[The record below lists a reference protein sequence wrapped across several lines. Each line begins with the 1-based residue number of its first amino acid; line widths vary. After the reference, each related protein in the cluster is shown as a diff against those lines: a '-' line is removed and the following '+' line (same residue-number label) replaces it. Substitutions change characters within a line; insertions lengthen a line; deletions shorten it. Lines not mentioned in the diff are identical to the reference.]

1 MRGSVICQVQSG
13 ILGYPWRLWQTRS
26 CHECPLK
33 TCLSCMSSMGC
44 ESWLT
49 WLIKLQCV
57 SVGHSM
63 FHFWRCHVLQA
74 MCCMRC
80 VAWHMLQTS
89 WNLNSKH
96 RPWTGLHMTRYDS
109 CRSWGQKPLL
119 LERPWIPRALSSMLT
134 FVTIAWYGMTL
145 DKQWHEMG
153 WHDMTWSGMPK
164 DDMEWLGMAWDGM
177 TWHDMTWHVMTWHV
191 MTWH

>member
-1 MRGSVICQVQSG
+1 MKPG
-13 ILGYPWRLWQTRS
+13 WQCT
-26 CHECPLK
+26 
-33 TCLSCMSSMGC
+33 MGC

-57 SVGHSM
+57 SVA
-63 FHFWRCHVLQA
+63 RYVLQA

-134 FVTIAWYGMTL
+134 FVTL
-145 DKQWHEMG
+145 HDMG
-153 WHDMTWSGMPK
+153 WHGINSGMRWGDMTDMKWNAKAWHGMT
-164 DDMEWLGMAWDGM
+164 WHGMRWNDM
-177 TWHDMTWHVMTWHV
+177 TWHDMTCHDMTWH
-191 MTWH
+191 